1 MMQASSARSQD
12 TQSFAQQQALLQKQL
27 ADLKLKYDTF
37 SADSTAANDA
47 LHKKRLKLQQE
58 VEVLADLMYILKAG
72 KLQLGFMTDH
82 CMREQAVDV

>member
-1 MMQASSARSQD
+1 MMVVQASSARSQD

-58 VEVLADLMYILKAG
+58 VEVCHGLADMIYIL
-72 KLQLGFMTDH
+72 
-82 CMREQAVDV
+82 QAVKSQASFD